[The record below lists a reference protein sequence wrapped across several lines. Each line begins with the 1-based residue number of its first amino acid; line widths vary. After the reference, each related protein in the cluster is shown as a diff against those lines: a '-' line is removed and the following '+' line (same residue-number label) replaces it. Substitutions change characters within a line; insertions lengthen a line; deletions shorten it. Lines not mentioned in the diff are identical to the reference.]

1 MTYTETKK
9 EINRLYN
16 ELNKRDKTM
25 GEYVLVNERGVFQE
39 FEFIPNEEKRKADEE
54 IKAQIKIL
62 EKEIE
67 EEENRRYIK
76 AKIRRYRKELEEIK
90 NREKYLEKWLKEN
103 AGLN

>member
-25 GEYVLVNERGVFQE
+25 GEYILVNERGVFQE
-39 FEFIPNEEKRKADEE
+39 F
-54 IKAQIKIL
+54 
-62 EKEIE
+62 E

>member
-16 ELNKRDKTM
+16 ELNKRDTTM
-25 GEYVLVNERGVFQE
+25 GEYVLVNERGMIQE

-54 IKAQIKIL
+54 IRAQIKIL

-90 NREKYLEKWLKEN
+90 NREKYLEKWLEEN

>member
-25 GEYVLVNERGVFQE
+25 GEYVLVNERGMIQE
-39 FEFIPNEEKRKADEE
+39 FEFIPNEEKCKADEE
-54 IKAQIKIL
+54 IRAQIKIL

-76 AKIRRYRKELEEIK
+76 AKIRRYKKELEEIK
-90 NREKYLEKWLKEN
+90 KREKYLEKWLKEN
-103 AGLN
+103 AGN